1 MEEPTVEIR
10 NAELSG
16 EIVALIHD
24 LNRALGLTRKE
35 LEQLRAVTP
44 PGGNGTKSGTWDLVM
59 RILVGVMTAGVIGA
73 HAFLWQLNERVVR
86 IEESRFTAEMGR
98 QMENRIL
105 SAIPPAWVREDL
117 ADHETRLRTLEQRRT
132 GSGGSTVPNGQGGAS

>member
-44 PGGNGTKSGTWDLVM
+44 PGNGGKSTTWDLVM

-73 HAFLWQLNERVVR
+73 HAFLWQLNERMVR
-86 IEESRFTAEMGR
+86 IEETRFTAEQGR
-98 QMENRIL
+98 QMEARIL
-105 SAIPPAWVREDL
+105 LAIPPAWVREDL
-117 ADHETRLRTLEQRRT
+117 ADHETRLRDLERRR
-132 GSGGSTVPNGQGGAS
+132 SGGSTTPNGQGGRP